1 MGSAFYG
8 NLCAKYHVAE
18 DLGRLYN
25 GHIPSNG
32 LIYPIISSQVKF
44 LINY

>member
-1 MGSAFYG
+1 MVEF
-8 NLCAKYHVAE
+8 CAKYPVPK
-18 DLGRLYN
+18 DFGRLYN

-32 LIYPIISSQVKF
+32 LVYTIIFSQVKF